1 MSRLERYGDR
11 GRYFDPVTYPLAQI
25 HSEINRAF
33 ERFFENPVWGQPM
46 SMMPAINM
54 KDEGNQYR
62 IEAEMPGLEDKD
74 VEIEVHGR
82 QLTIKGE
89 RVQEEQKQGERMYI
103 SERRYGSFHRT
114 ITLPEDANLDHITA
128 DYKNGVLLITV
139 PKDPGKEARKIKI
152 NRNKPS

>member
-1 MSRLERYGDR
+1 VSRLERYEDR
-11 GRYFDPVTYPLAQI
+11 GRYYDPVTYPLAQI

-139 PKDPGKEARKIKI
+139 PKDPGKEIRKIKI
-152 NRNKPS
+152 NQNKPS